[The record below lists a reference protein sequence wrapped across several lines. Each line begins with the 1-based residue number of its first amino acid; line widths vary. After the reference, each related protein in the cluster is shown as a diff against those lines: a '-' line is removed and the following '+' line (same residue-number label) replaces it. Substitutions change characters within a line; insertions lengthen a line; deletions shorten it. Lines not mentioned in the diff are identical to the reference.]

1 VSKAFVVRYEMRP
14 DSADENQRL
23 VENVFAELAE
33 KQPDG
38 LQYACFRLAD
48 GESFVHVAI
57 SSDDSNVLGET
68 AAFQEFQKAF
78 AERAAGKPVASG
90 ATLVGMYGFDR

>member
-14 DSADENQRL
+14 DSAEENQRL
-23 VENVFAELAE
+23 IENVFAELAE

-38 LQYACFRLAD
+38 IQYACFRLDD
-48 GESFVHVAI
+48 GETFVHVGV
-57 SSDDSNVLGET
+57 SSDDSNALSET

-78 AERAAGKPVASG
+78 GDRAATPPVASG